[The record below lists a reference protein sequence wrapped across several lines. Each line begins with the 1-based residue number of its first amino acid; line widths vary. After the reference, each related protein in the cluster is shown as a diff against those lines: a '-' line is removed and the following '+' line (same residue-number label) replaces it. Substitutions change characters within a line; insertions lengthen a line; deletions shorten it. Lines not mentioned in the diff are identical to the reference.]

1 MRSVLLM
8 RVVKSVSLPVV
19 LAEKA
24 EQLPNFSVFVQDCL
38 AYGLEEGIEKITK
51 QRDYYKRK
59 FNEEFEVV
67 EEIVELYSEKR
78 RFKEFYEK
86 VTNILK
92 KAGWLE

>member
-1 MRSVLLM
+1 M

-38 AYGLEEGIEKITK
+38 AYGLEESIDKTAK
-51 QRDYYKRK
+51 QRDYYKKK
-59 FNEEFEVV
+59 FEEEFEVV
-67 EEIVELYSEKR
+67 EEIVELYSEKG

-86 VTNILK
+86 VTIILK
-92 KAGWLE
+92 NAGWLE

>member
-1 MRSVLLM
+1 M

-38 AYGLEEGIEKITK
+38 AYGLEESIDKTAK
-51 QRDYYKRK
+51 QRDYYKKK
-59 FNEEFEVV
+59 FEEEFNIV

-86 VTNILK
+86 VTIILK
-92 KAGWLE
+92 NSGWLE